1 MVKGI
6 LLLSKKNIGKT
17 KLKMLRIALTGGIG
31 TGKSTASKILNEL
44 GAFIFDAD
52 KKAKNILKNNET
64 VQSELIAEFGT
75 DIMSGDEKI
84 DNNKLARIAFQ
95 DQDHQLRLNSIIHP
109 YVFQEI
115 DKNFDDVLEKGAYD
129 IFVVDA
135 ALIYESGADTHMDYV
150 IVITA
155 LLKVRMERAL
165 QRETL
170 TRDEV
175 LKRMD
180 LQWPEEEKIAL
191 ADFVIHNDSTEE
203 EFRDAITDIYN
214 QLV

>member
-1 MVKGI
+1 
-6 LLLSKKNIGKT
+6 
-17 KLKMLRIALTGGIG
+17 MLRVALTGGIG

-52 KKAKNILKNNET
+52 KEAKNILKNNET
-64 VQSELIAEFGT
+64 VKSELIAEFGT
-75 DIMSGDEKI
+75 DIMSGDENI

-115 DKNFDDVLEKGAYD
+115 DKNFDDVLEKSTYD

-170 TRDEV
+170 TRDEI

-203 EFRDAITDIYN
+203 EFRDSITDIYN

>member
-1 MVKGI
+1 
-6 LLLSKKNIGKT
+6 
-17 KLKMLRIALTGGIG
+17 MLRVALTGGIG

-52 KKAKNILKNNET
+52 KEAKNILKNNET

-115 DKNFDDVLEKGAYD
+115 DENFDDILEKGVND
-129 IFVVDA
+129 IFVIDA

-155 LLKVRMERAL
+155 LLKIRMERAL

-170 TRDEV
+170 SRDQI
-175 LKRMD
+175 LKRID
-180 LQWPEEEKIAL
+180 LQWPEEDKIAL
-191 ADFVIHNDSTEE
+191 ADFVIHNDSTEKE
-203 EFRDAITDIYN
+203 LLNSISDIYN

>member
-1 MVKGI
+1 
-6 LLLSKKNIGKT
+6 
-17 KLKMLRIALTGGIG
+17 
-31 TGKSTASKILNEL
+31 
-44 GAFIFDAD
+44 
-52 KKAKNILKNNET
+52 
-64 VQSELIAEFGT
+64 
-75 DIMSGDEKI
+75 
-84 DNNKLARIAFQ
+84 
-95 DQDHQLRLNSIIHP
+95 
-109 YVFQEI
+109 
-115 DKNFDDVLEKGAYD
+115 
-129 IFVVDA
+129 
-135 ALIYESGADTHMDYV
+135 MDYV

-170 TRDEV
+170 TRDEI

-203 EFRDAITDIYN
+203 EFRDSITDIYN

>member
-1 MVKGI
+1 
-6 LLLSKKNIGKT
+6 
-17 KLKMLRIALTGGIG
+17 MLRIALTGGIG
-31 TGKSTASKILNEL
+31 TGKSTASKFLNDL

-52 KKAKNILKNNET
+52 KEAKNILNNNET

-84 DNNKLARIAFQ
+84 DNNKLSRIAFQ
-95 DQDHQLRLNSIIHP
+95 DQDHQLKLNSIIHP

-115 DKNFDDVLEKGAYD
+115 DKTFDNVLEKAIND
-129 IFVVDA
+129 IFVIDA

-155 LLKVRMERAL
+155 LLKIRMERAL

-170 TRDEV
+170 TRDEI
-175 LKRMD
+175 LKRID
-180 LQWPEEEKIAL
+180 LQWPEEDKIAL
-191 ADFVIHNDSTEE
+191 ADFVIHNDGTEKE
-203 EFRDAITDIYN
+203 LLNSITDIYN

>member
-1 MVKGI
+1 MNYRLYRERPHYFRYVKFDIHQNYPGCDAQLFHQHYRQRII
-6 LLLSKKNIGKT
+6 LGLHY
-17 KLKMLRIALTGGIG
+17 
-31 TGKSTASKILNEL
+31 
-44 GAFIFDAD
+44 
-52 KKAKNILKNNET
+52 
-64 VQSELIAEFGT
+64 
-75 DIMSGDEKI
+75 
-84 DNNKLARIAFQ
+84 
-95 DQDHQLRLNSIIHP
+95 QDHQLRLNSIIHP

-115 DKNFDDVLEKGAYD
+115 DKNFDDVLEKGTYD

-155 LLKVRMERAL
+155 LLKVRMERVL

-170 TRDEV
+170 IRDEI

-180 LQWPEEEKIAL
+180 LQWSEEEKIAL
-191 ADFVIHNDSTEE
+191 SDFVIHNDGTEE
-203 EFRDAITDIYN
+203 ELRVSVTDIYN

>member
-1 MVKGI
+1 
-6 LLLSKKNIGKT
+6 
-17 KLKMLRIALTGGIG
+17 MLRVALTGGIG

-52 KKAKNILKNNET
+52 KEGKNILKNNET

-115 DKNFDDVLEKGAYD
+115 DKNFDDVLEKGTYD
-129 IFVVDA
+129 IFVIDA
-135 ALIYESGADTHMDYV
+135 AMIYESGADTHMDYV

-170 TRDEV
+170 TRDEI
-175 LKRMD
+175 LKRID

-203 EFRDAITDIYN
+203 EFRDSITDIYN

>member
-1 MVKGI
+1 
-6 LLLSKKNIGKT
+6 
-17 KLKMLRIALTGGIG
+17 MLRVALTGGIG

-52 KKAKNILKNNET
+52 KEAKNILKNNET

-75 DIMSGDEKI
+75 DIMSGDENI

-95 DQDHQLRLNSIIHP
+95 DQDYQLRLNSIIHP
-109 YVFQEI
+109 YVFQKI
-115 DKNFDDVLEKGAYD
+115 DKSFDDILEKGTYD

-155 LLKVRMERAL
+155 FLKVRMERAL

-170 TRDEV
+170 ARDEI

-180 LQWPEEEKIAL
+180 LQWSEEEKIAL
-191 ADFVIHNDSTEE
+191 SDFVIHNDNTEE
-203 EFRDAITDIYN
+203 ELRASVTDIYN

>member
-1 MVKGI
+1 
-6 LLLSKKNIGKT
+6 
-17 KLKMLRIALTGGIG
+17 MLRVALTGGIG
-31 TGKSTASKILNEL
+31 TGKSTASKILMEL

-52 KKAKNILKNNET
+52 REAKNILKNNET
-64 VQSELIAEFGT
+64 IQSELIAEFGT
-75 DIMSGDEKI
+75 DIMSGDENI

-109 YVFQEI
+109 YVFQKI
-115 DKNFDDVLEKGAYD
+115 DKNFDVVLENGAHD

-155 LLKVRMERAL
+155 LLKIRMERAL
-165 QRETL
+165 QRDTL
-170 TRDEV
+170 TRDEI
-175 LKRMD
+175 LKRID
-180 LQWPEEEKIAL
+180 LQWSEEEKIAL
-191 ADFVIHNDSTEE
+191 ADFVIHNDGTEE
-203 EFRDAITDIYN
+203 ELRDSVTDIYN

>member
-1 MVKGI
+1 
-6 LLLSKKNIGKT
+6 
-17 KLKMLRIALTGGIG
+17 MLRVALTGGIG
-31 TGKSTASKILNEL
+31 TGKSTASKILNDL

-52 KKAKNILKNNET
+52 KEAKNILKNNET

-115 DKNFDDVLEKGAYD
+115 DKKFDDVLEKGTYD

-155 LLKVRMERAL
+155 LLQIRMERAL
-165 QRETL
+165 KRESL
-170 TRDEV
+170 TRDKI

-180 LQWPEEEKIAL
+180 LQWSEEEKIAL
-191 ADFVIHNDSTEE
+191 SDFVIHNDGTEKE
-203 EFRDAITDIYN
+203 LLASVTDIYN
-214 QLV
+214 KLV

>member
-1 MVKGI
+1 
-6 LLLSKKNIGKT
+6 
-17 KLKMLRIALTGGIG
+17 MLRVALTGGIG

-52 KKAKNILKNNET
+52 KEAKNILKNNET

-115 DKNFDDVLEKGAYD
+115 DEIFDDVLEKGKND
-129 IFVVDA
+129 IFVIDA

-155 LLKVRMERAL
+155 LLKIRMERAL

-170 TRDEV
+170 SRDQI
-175 LKRMD
+175 LKRID
-180 LQWPEEEKIAL
+180 LQWPEEDKIAL
-191 ADFVIHNDSTEE
+191 ADFVIHNDSTEKE
-203 EFRDAITDIYN
+203 LLNSISDIYN

>member
-1 MVKGI
+1 
-6 LLLSKKNIGKT
+6 
-17 KLKMLRIALTGGIG
+17 MLRVALTGGIG

-52 KKAKNILKNNET
+52 KEAKNILKNNET

-115 DKNFDDVLEKGAYD
+115 DEIFDDVLEKGKND
-129 IFVVDA
+129 IFVIDA

-155 LLKVRMERAL
+155 LLKIRMERAL

-170 TRDEV
+170 SRDKI
-175 LKRMD
+175 LKRID
-180 LQWPEEEKIAL
+180 LQWPEEDKIAL
-191 ADFVIHNDSTEE
+191 ADFVIHNDSTEKE
-203 EFRDAITDIYN
+203 LLNSITDIYN
-214 QLV
+214 KLV

>member
-1 MVKGI
+1 
-6 LLLSKKNIGKT
+6 
-17 KLKMLRIALTGGIG
+17 MLRVALTGGIG

-52 KKAKNILKNNET
+52 KEAKNILKNNET
-64 VQSELIAEFGT
+64 AQSELIAEFGT
-75 DIMSGDEKI
+75 DIMSGDENI

-109 YVFQEI
+109 YVFKEI
-115 DKNFDDVLEKGAYD
+115 DKNFDDVLEKGTYD
-129 IFVVDA
+129 IFVIDA
-135 ALIYESGADTHMDYV
+135 ALIYESGADTHMDYI

-170 TRDEV
+170 TRDEI
-175 LKRMD
+175 LKRID

-191 ADFVIHNDSTEE
+191 ADFVIHNDNTEE
-203 EFRDAITDIYN
+203 EFRDSITDIYN

>member
-1 MVKGI
+1 
-6 LLLSKKNIGKT
+6 
-17 KLKMLRIALTGGIG
+17 MLRIALTGGIG

-52 KKAKNILKNNET
+52 REAKNILKNNET

-115 DKNFDDVLEKGAYD
+115 DKNFDDVLEKGGYD

-170 TRDEV
+170 IRDEV

>member
-1 MVKGI
+1 
-6 LLLSKKNIGKT
+6 
-17 KLKMLRIALTGGIG
+17 MLRVALTGGIG
-31 TGKSTASKILNEL
+31 TGKSIASKILNEL
-44 GAFIFDAD
+44 GSFIFDAD
-52 KKAKNILKNNET
+52 KEAKNILINNET
-64 VQSELIAEFGT
+64 IQSELIAKFGN

-95 DQDHQLRLNSIIHP
+95 DQDHQLKLNSIIHP

-115 DKNFDDVLEKGAYD
+115 DKNFEVALKNSTYD

-170 TRDEV
+170 TRDEI
-175 LKRMD
+175 LKRID
-180 LQWPEEEKIAL
+180 LQWPEEEKIAR
-191 ADFVIHNDSTEE
+191 ADFVIHNDGTEE
-203 EFRDAITDIYN
+203 ELRGSITDIYN

>member
-1 MVKGI
+1 
-6 LLLSKKNIGKT
+6 
-17 KLKMLRIALTGGIG
+17 MLRVALTGGIG

-52 KKAKNILKNNET
+52 KEAKNILKNNET

-95 DQDHQLRLNSIIHP
+95 DQDHQLMLNSIIHP

-115 DKNFDDVLEKGAYD
+115 DEIFDDVLEKGKND
-129 IFVVDA
+129 IFVIDA

-155 LLKVRMERAL
+155 LLKIRMERAL

-170 TRDEV
+170 SRDEI
-175 LKRMD
+175 LKRID
-180 LQWPEEEKIAL
+180 LQWPEEDKIAL
-191 ADFVIHNDSTEE
+191 ADFVIHNDSTEKE
-203 EFRDAITDIYN
+203 LLNSISDIYN

>member
-1 MVKGI
+1 
-6 LLLSKKNIGKT
+6 
-17 KLKMLRIALTGGIG
+17 MLRVALTGGIG

-44 GAFIFDAD
+44 GACIFDAD
-52 KKAKNILKNNET
+52 KEAKNILKNNET

-115 DKNFDDVLEKGAYD
+115 DEIFDDVLEKGTND

-170 TRDEV
+170 ARDEI

-180 LQWPEEEKIAL
+180 LQWSEEEKIAL
-191 ADFVIHNDSTEE
+191 SDFVIHNDNTEE
-203 EFRDAITDIYN
+203 ELRASVTDIYN

>member
-1 MVKGI
+1 
-6 LLLSKKNIGKT
+6 
-17 KLKMLRIALTGGIG
+17 MLRVALTGGIG
-31 TGKSTASKILNEL
+31 TGKSTASKILNDL

-52 KKAKNILKNNET
+52 KEAKNILKNNET

-75 DIMSGDEKI
+75 DIMRGDEKI

-155 LLKVRMERAL
+155 LLQIRMERAL
-165 QRETL
+165 KRESL
-170 TRDEV
+170 TRDEI

-180 LQWPEEEKIAL
+180 LQWSEEEKIAL
-191 ADFVIHNDSTEE
+191 SDFVIHNDGTEKE
-203 EFRDAITDIYN
+203 LLAAVTEIYTK
-214 QLV
+214 LV

>member
-1 MVKGI
+1 
-6 LLLSKKNIGKT
+6 
-17 KLKMLRIALTGGIG
+17 MLRVALTGGIG
-31 TGKSTASKILNEL
+31 TGKSTASKILNDL

-115 DKNFDDVLEKGAYD
+115 DEIFDDVLEKGTND

-155 LLKVRMERAL
+155 LLKIRMERAL

-170 TRDEV
+170 SRDQI
-175 LKRMD
+175 LKRID
-180 LQWPEEEKIAL
+180 LQWREEDKIAL
-191 ADFVIHNDSTEE
+191 ADFVIHNDSTEKE
-203 EFRDAITDIYN
+203 LLNSISDIYN

>member
-1 MVKGI
+1 
-6 LLLSKKNIGKT
+6 
-17 KLKMLRIALTGGIG
+17 MLRVALTGGIG
-31 TGKSTASKILNEL
+31 TGKSTASKILMEL
-44 GAFIFDAD
+44 GAFIFNAD
-52 KKAKNILKNNET
+52 REAKNILKNNET
-64 VQSELIAEFGT
+64 IQSELIAEFGT
-75 DIMSGDEKI
+75 DIMSGDENI

-115 DKNFDDVLEKGAYD
+115 DKNFDDALKNGTHD

-155 LLKVRMERAL
+155 LLKIRMERAL
-165 QRETL
+165 QRDTL
-170 TRDEV
+170 SRDEI
-175 LKRMD
+175 LKRID
-180 LQWPEEEKIAL
+180 LQWSEEEKIAL
-191 ADFVIHNDSTEE
+191 ADFVIHNDGTEE
-203 EFRDAITDIYN
+203 ELRDSVTDIYN

>member
-1 MVKGI
+1 
-6 LLLSKKNIGKT
+6 
-17 KLKMLRIALTGGIG
+17 MLRVALTGGIG

-52 KKAKNILKNNET
+52 KEGKNILKNNET

-115 DKNFDDVLEKGAYD
+115 DKNFDDVLEKGTYD

-170 TRDEV
+170 TRDEI
-175 LKRMD
+175 LKRID

-203 EFRDAITDIYN
+203 EFRDSITDIYN

>member
-1 MVKGI
+1 
-6 LLLSKKNIGKT
+6 
-17 KLKMLRIALTGGIG
+17 MLRVALTGGIG

-52 KKAKNILKNNET
+52 KEAKNILKNNET

-115 DKNFDDVLEKGAYD
+115 DKNFDDVLEKSAYD

-135 ALIYESGADTHMDYV
+135 ALIYESGADTHMDYI

-155 LLKVRMERAL
+155 FLKVRMERAL

-170 TRDEV
+170 TRDEI

-203 EFRDAITDIYN
+203 EFRDSITDIYN

>member
-1 MVKGI
+1 
-6 LLLSKKNIGKT
+6 
-17 KLKMLRIALTGGIG
+17 MLRVALTGGIG

-52 KKAKNILKNNET
+52 REAKNILKNNET

-75 DIMSGDEKI
+75 DIMRGDEKI

-95 DQDHQLRLNSIIHP
+95 AQDHQLRLNSIIHP

-170 TRDEV
+170 TRDEI

>member
-1 MVKGI
+1 
-6 LLLSKKNIGKT
+6 
-17 KLKMLRIALTGGIG
+17 MLRVALTGGIG

-52 KKAKNILKNNET
+52 KVAKNILKNNET
-64 VQSELIAEFGT
+64 IQSELIAEFGT

-115 DKNFDDVLEKGAYD
+115 DKNFDDVLEKSAHD

-170 TRDEV
+170 TRDEI

>member
-1 MVKGI
+1 
-6 LLLSKKNIGKT
+6 
-17 KLKMLRIALTGGIG
+17 MLRVALTGGIG

-52 KKAKNILKNNET
+52 KEAKNILKNNET

-75 DIMSGDEKI
+75 DIMSGDENI

-95 DQDHQLRLNSIIHP
+95 DQDYQLRLNSIIHP

-115 DKNFDDVLEKGAYD
+115 DKSFDDVLEKGKYD

-135 ALIYESGADTHMDYV
+135 ALIYESGADTHMDYI

-170 TRDEV
+170 TRDEI

-203 EFRDAITDIYN
+203 EFRDSITDIYN